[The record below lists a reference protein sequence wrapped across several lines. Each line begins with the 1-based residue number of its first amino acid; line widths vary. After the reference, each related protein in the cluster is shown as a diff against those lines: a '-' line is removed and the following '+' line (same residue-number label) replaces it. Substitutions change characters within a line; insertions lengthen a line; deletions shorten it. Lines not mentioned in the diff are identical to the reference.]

1 MVKNR
6 CISVFVVAIIALT
19 PCPGLAGGPLARQE
33 AARALRK
40 AVEFF
45 HSKVSC
51 QGGYLWRYSG
61 DLALREGEGK
71 ASPTMVWVQPPGTP
85 TVGQACLD
93 AYEATGDEFYLG
105 VARDAAYALVRGQL
119 RSGGWYYHIEFD
131 PERRLSYGYR
141 GVPERRRQNQKTTL
155 DDDTTQS
162 AVRFL
167 MHVDKTLQFKDAKIH
182 EACDYALRS
191 MLGAQ
196 YPNGAWYQWWDSYP
210 SPASAEAYPVLKASY
225 PRSWSRQWL
234 NDWTGCY
241 FINDN
246 LAANMIATM
255 LEAYEIYDDDRYL
268 ASALKAGDFLLL
280 AQMPDPQPAWAQ
292 QYDPN
297 MHPVWDRKFEP
308 PAISGLESQGLCDA
322 LMLLYTKTGKKK
334 YLVPIP
340 RAIEYLRSS
349 QLSEGK
355 LARFYELQT
364 NRPLYF
370 TKDYKL
376 TYDGGDVP
384 THYSFV
390 VDSRLNQIEARYRD
404 LLAADPNTLN
414 AEKPQKTGSLTPAL
428 IAQTRKVIDGMDER
442 GAWVE
447 RGCLSA
453 HKVEPASGVI
463 DSRTFVNN
471 IGRLCRYLN
480 AAEQD

>member
-1 MVKNR
+1 MKTNR
-6 CISVFVVAIIALT
+6 CISIFIIALA
-19 PCPGLAGGPLARQE
+19 PCLGLAGEPITRQE

-45 HSKVSC
+45 HSEVSC

-71 ASPTMVWVQPPGTP
+71 ASRTMVWVQPPGTP
-85 TVGQACLD
+85 TVGQACLE
-93 AYEATGDEFYLG
+93 AYESTGDGFYLS

-119 RSGGWYYHIEFD
+119 RSGGWFYHIEFD
-131 PERRLSYGYR
+131 PEKRLSYGYR
-141 GVPERRRQNQKTTL
+141 DIPEQRGQRQKTTL

-167 MHVDKTLQFKDAKIH
+167 MHVDRVLQFKDAKVH
-182 EACDYALRS
+182 EASDYALKS
-191 MLGAQ
+191 MIAAQ

-210 SPASAEAYPVLKASY
+210 SPASAVEYPVLNASY
-225 PRSWSRQWL
+225 PKSWSRKWL
-234 NDWTGCY
+234 NDWTGRY

-246 LAANMIATM
+246 LAADMIATM
-255 LEAYEIYDDDRYL
+255 LEAYEIYNDEKYL
-268 ASALKAGDFLLL
+268 ACALRAGDFLLL

-308 PAISGLESQGLCDA
+308 PAISGLESQAVCDA

-334 YLVPIP
+334 YLEPIP
-340 RAIEYLRSS
+340 RALEYLRSS

-404 LLAADPNTLN
+404 LLAADPEKLK

-428 IAQTRKVIDGMDER
+428 IAQTKRVIAGMDNR

-447 RGCLSA
+447 RGSLRA
-453 HKVEPASGVI
+453 HKVKPESGVI
-463 DSRTFVNN
+463 DSRTYVNN
-471 IGRLCRYLN
+471 VGTLCRFLS
-480 AAEQD
+480 AAKQD